1 MAKIYYLKK
10 RKKITQKT
18 WRLINSRNKVVLTV
32 VNLFLKKTK
41 SKAMLI
47 CLYRLTAFINF
58 TDLVL
63 DLMQKIN

>member
-18 WRLINSRNKVVLTV
+18 WRLINSLNKVVLTV
-32 VNLFLKKTK
+32 LNLFLKKTK
-41 SKAMLI
+41 KKAMLI
-47 CLYRLTAFINF
+47 CLSRLTAFINF

-63 DLMQKIN
+63 DRTLKKS